1 MFGRRHGVKDAVAG
15 AAGSVSGYAD
25 PLIKDE
31 KLRRRIAAAV
41 AAGVAARERARRQT
55 GLSGLASRLAAD
67 AVLRA
72 QLLELVTQL
81 QGAKR
86 RAEKSRSHRLRNTVF
101 FVSGVGMVIAA
112 FPEARNLVLSRIRD
126 RRGAWAPG
134 LSFDG
139 STQTTI
145 DEEIEVDVPIS
156 TAYNQWTQFEEFPR
170 FMAGVDEVRQLDDT
184 LLHWAATV
192 GGKHAEWD
200 AKIIE
205 QEPDRRITWEST
217 EGKPTRGTVSFEE
230 AGPGRS
236 RIRLHMSYGTEGVTE
251 MVGSAVGLDKQRVRG
266 DLQRFRQLIESQ
278 QVESGA
284 WRGAIKDGN
293 EQSDSN

>member
-1 MFGRRHGVKDAVAG
+1 MFGRKHAVKDAVA
-15 AAGSVSGYAD
+15 AAD
-25 PLIKDE
+25 PLIRDK
-31 KLRRRIAAAV
+31 KLRGRVAAAV

-55 GLSGLASRLAAD
+55 GLSGLARRLAAD
-67 AVLRA
+67 PVLRA
-72 QLLELVTQL
+72 QLVEMVNQL
-81 QGAKR
+81 QGARK
-86 RAEKSRSHRLRNTVF
+86 RAEKSRSHRLRNTVL
-101 FVSGVGMVIAA
+101 FVSGVGMVVAA
-112 FPEARNLVLSRIRD
+112 VPGARHTVISKIRN
-126 RRGAWAPG
+126 RRGHWAPG
-134 LSFDG
+134 MSSDS
-139 STQTTI
+139 STPTTI

-192 GGKHAEWD
+192 GGKHSEWD

-236 RIRLHMSYGTEGVTE
+236 RIRLYMSYAPEGVVE
-251 MVGSAVGLDKQRVRG
+251 KVGSAVGLDKQRVRG
-266 DLQRFRQLIESQ
+266 DLQRFRKLIESQ
-278 QVESGA
+278 QVESGG
-284 WRGAIKDGN
+284 WRGTIRDGN
-293 EQSDSN
+293 EQSEPTEQGS

>member
-112 FPEARNLVLSRIRD
+112 FPEARTLVLSR
-126 RRGAWAPG
+126 
-134 LSFDG
+134 
-139 STQTTI
+139 
-145 DEEIEVDVPIS
+145 
-156 TAYNQWTQFEEFPR
+156 
-170 FMAGVDEVRQLDDT
+170 
-184 LLHWAATV
+184 
-192 GGKHAEWD
+192 
-200 AKIIE
+200 
-205 QEPDRRITWEST
+205 
-217 EGKPTRGTVSFEE
+217 
-230 AGPGRS
+230 
-236 RIRLHMSYGTEGVTE
+236 
-251 MVGSAVGLDKQRVRG
+251 
-266 DLQRFRQLIESQ
+266 
-278 QVESGA
+278 
-284 WRGAIKDGN
+284 
-293 EQSDSN
+293 